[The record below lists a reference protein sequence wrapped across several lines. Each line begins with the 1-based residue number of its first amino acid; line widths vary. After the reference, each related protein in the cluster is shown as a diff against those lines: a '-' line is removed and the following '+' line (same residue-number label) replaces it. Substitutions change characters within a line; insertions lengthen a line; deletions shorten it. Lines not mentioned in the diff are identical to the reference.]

1 MKSLKPTMAHEYLL
15 LEIPYKRLLQ
25 NQSSLL
31 AKNSH
36 HHIQKLIHTNTPFLT
51 SKMPHYH
58 TIKIVPTVINPQP
71 INVLIVNVSCKKI
84 TAKNTVM
91 TILNLSIAATS
102 ATFPNC
108 NAR

>member
-1 MKSLKPTMAHEYLL
+1 MKSLKSTVAHKYLL
-15 LEIPYKRLLQ
+15 LQIPYTRLLQ
-25 NQSSLL
+25 NQLSLL

-36 HHIQKLIHTNTPFLT
+36 HHIQNLMHSTTHFLT
-51 SKMPHYH
+51 NKFLHYH
-58 TIKIVPTVINPQP
+58 TIKTVPTVINPQP

-84 TAKNTVM
+84 TARKTVM

-102 ATFPNC
+102 ATLPNC

>member
-1 MKSLKPTMAHEYLL
+1 MKSLKSTVAHEYLM
-15 LEIPYKRLLQ
+15 LEIPYTQLLQ

-36 HHIQKLIHTNTPFLT
+36 HHIQKLIHNKPPFLNST
-51 SKMPHYH
+51 ILYYH
-58 TIKIVPTVINPQP
+58 TIKTVTTVINPQP

-84 TAKNTVM
+84 TARNTVM

>member
-1 MKSLKPTMAHEYLL
+1 MKSLKSTVAHEYLM
-15 LEIPYKRLLQ
+15 LEIPYTQLLQ

-36 HHIQKLIHTNTPFLT
+36 HHIQKLIHSNTPFLT
-51 SKMPHYH
+51 NKSLHYH
-58 TIKIVPTVINPQP
+58 TIKTVPTVINPQP

-84 TAKNTVM
+84 TARNTVM